1 MLNMKEI
8 VDYGPCYVLA
18 INCPAD
24 GIDLPHKT
32 TLFDVFDSATH
43 ETIDTFRTARQA
55 KKFAH
60 RYIADPEGTMQRQ
73 RMLSGDRLTHLR
85 ALWAVSL
92 LSNWI
97 NYELTITDKRNPK
110 VKPKQYEVSNIFVTA
125 AENQIV
131 ILFYPDSEATI
142 VDYLYL
148 NGIKAVRVISEN
160 SFEFED
166 YQGKVYTIR
175 GID

>member
-73 RMLSGDRLTHLR
+73 RMLSGDRLTHVR

-92 LSNWI
+92 LSSWLE
-97 NYELTITDKRNPK
+97 YDLTVTDKRNP
-110 VKPKQYEVSNIFVTA
+110 Y
-125 AENQIV
+125 AE
-131 ILFYPDSEATI
+131 PE
-142 VDYLYL
+142 
-148 NGIKAVRVISEN
+148 
-160 SFEFED
+160 
-166 YQGKVYTIR
+166 
-175 GID
+175 